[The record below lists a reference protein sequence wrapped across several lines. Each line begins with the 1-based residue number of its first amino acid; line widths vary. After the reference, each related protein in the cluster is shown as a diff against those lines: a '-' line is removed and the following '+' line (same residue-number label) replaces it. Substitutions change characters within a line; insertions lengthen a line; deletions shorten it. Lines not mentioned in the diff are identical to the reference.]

1 MDVALTKSKL
11 AKTQADTDALKAK
24 FIQLFS
30 EEMESRKG
38 SYFEAKEKKDE
49 VFREIEHL
57 KTSLR
62 LIENKSK
69 KRMNTKAGGYY
80 PLKVEV
86 RLANANLA
94 KNKDSIVGKDIED
107 DLEIYY
113 KMDNGKDLFK
123 SDSCKNIENPFWTN
137 TFLVALENNQ
147 ERLYFQVFVISD
159 IDDKSERL
167 VDTFDISASII
178 EQHLRSNDELTD
190 NISTSIS
197 NFFTLCIKS
206 INDTNPKIETY
217 KARIAKL
224 EEALAEVEP
233 PYKEAR
239 NRFEKFLHLKGVEL
253 LDEWGIWGSE
263 MKLVK
268 KAKTGKIENE
278 TTIEDSKIAELDLD
292 QDDRSYLGKVM
303 KSKTKRLDS
312 TLKTPE
318 KSFRHTITKMS
329 PSEKYAAPV
338 AQVNLDEGPE
348 PVSESKEQE
357 VIQVEEAED
366 KQKKMIGKTPIHKT
380 TKLSTGLFNGK
391 DLNMQKTSEV
401 INVAK
406 KEKNMHGIA
415 PVKQLFLGEESSEKP
430 AESTSLTTEALRS
443 NNLGSKRKGLTSS
456 LVNFAMEDVAR
467 VNKVKSEYNQSSKV
481 STIYWIYFSLVFIL
495 NK

>member
-137 TFLVALENNQ
+137 TFLVTLENNQ

-253 LDEWGIWGSE
+253 LDEWGI
-263 MKLVK
+263 
-268 KAKTGKIENE
+268 
-278 TTIEDSKIAELDLD
+278 
-292 QDDRSYLGKVM
+292 
-303 KSKTKRLDS
+303 
-312 TLKTPE
+312 
-318 KSFRHTITKMS
+318 
-329 PSEKYAAPV
+329 
-338 AQVNLDEGPE
+338 
-348 PVSESKEQE
+348 
-357 VIQVEEAED
+357 
-366 KQKKMIGKTPIHKT
+366 
-380 TKLSTGLFNGK
+380 
-391 DLNMQKTSEV
+391 
-401 INVAK
+401 
-406 KEKNMHGIA
+406 
-415 PVKQLFLGEESSEKP
+415 
-430 AESTSLTTEALRS
+430 
-443 NNLGSKRKGLTSS
+443 
-456 LVNFAMEDVAR
+456 
-467 VNKVKSEYNQSSKV
+467 
-481 STIYWIYFSLVFIL
+481 
-495 NK
+495 